1 MGAGAVVGGADGGY
15 HHLIDP
21 SRTWK
26 NNKRL
31 IRLNAWIVLLLITSS
46 TNGFDGSMMNGVQ
59 ALTQWKDAFGNPQ
72 GSMLG
77 LLNAIQVCDLIWS

>member
-1 MGAGAVVGGADGGY
+1 MGAGAVVTSTGDGGY
-15 HHLIDP
+15 HHLLDP

-46 TNGFDGSMMNGVQ
+46 TNGFDGSLMNALQ
-59 ALTQWKDAFGNPQ
+59 ALPKWQNTFHNP
-72 GSMLG
+72 SKSTLG
-77 LLNAIQVCDLIWS
+77 LLNAIQVSFS